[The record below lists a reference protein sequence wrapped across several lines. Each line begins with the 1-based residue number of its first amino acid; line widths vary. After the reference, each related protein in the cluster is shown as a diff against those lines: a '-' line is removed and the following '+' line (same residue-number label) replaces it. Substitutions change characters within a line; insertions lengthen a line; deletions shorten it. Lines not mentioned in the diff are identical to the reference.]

1 MAFVFPSATMCC
13 AYAGKA
19 FNCLLLFTNEAAVAT
34 SFEAEARHLLLLI
47 ALFCCWA
54 NWFIYCVRL
63 FWNNFML
70 ICLLIVRLLHPSTPN
85 TKDHP
90 PPPPHPYECARVCV
104 LAPFCLWLKGEAP
117 MKCEVLAAFCV
128 CPSTDCCC
136 FVCFAAAFAAT
147 AVHWLLMSRGIR
159 WFSATQ
165 PRIPSILSIPP
176 INPIPDSRQRFVKAK
191 QTHIRE
197 HHFLRPHLQPLLLSS
212 PLHFVCCVHLT
223 LAPFNF

>member
-54 NWFIYCVRL
+54 NWVIYCVRL

-90 PPPPHPYECARVCV
+90 PHPYECVCSSAILPV
-104 LAPFCLWLKGEAP
+104 TQRRSSNEVWSVGSILRLPLHRLLLFCLL
-117 MKCEVLAAFCV
+117 CCRFCRY
-128 CPSTDCCC
+128 CC
-136 FVCFAAAFAAT
+136 ALIANEQG
-147 AVHWLLMSRGIR
+147 H
-159 WFSATQ
+159 
-165 PRIPSILSIPP
+165 
-176 INPIPDSRQRFVKAK
+176 
-191 QTHIRE
+191 
-197 HHFLRPHLQPLLLSS
+197 
-212 PLHFVCCVHLT
+212 
-223 LAPFNF
+223 